1 MCSWAHVAYVQTI
14 CIDLSLWY
22 IIQYC
27 RCWHARI
34 FRCPASGR
42 QHCSMIFLLTKICLG
57 SLGYFSM
64 FPNLRWPPD
73 PLTRSPVHVW
83 ATLLARASQRGTRR
97 LYEGRG
103 GPESRAI
110 QRTLQVLLDLL
121 SHWSIHQLGNLL
133 GIRYVLFLYVFMH
146 VLMPP
151 EANPG
156 SCPTFSGLSSTLRV

>member
-1 MCSWAHVAYVQTI
+1 
-14 CIDLSLWY
+14 
-22 IIQYC
+22 
-27 RCWHARI
+27 
-34 FRCPASGR
+34 
-42 QHCSMIFLLTKICLG
+42 
-57 SLGYFSM
+57 M